1 MNATVALSSNQTLVI
16 RNSDLISTEMD
27 GDTVMMSIERGEYFG
42 LGGVGTRAWAL
53 LAQPTCVDAM
63 AQTICNEFEVDLP
76 TATAD
81 LQKFV
86 QDLLDHSL
94 VALA

>member
-1 MNATVALSSNQTLVI
+1 MNATATLSSVHTLVL
-16 RNSDLISTEMD
+16 RNQDLISTEMD

-42 LGGVGTRAWAL
+42 LGGVGSRAWEL

-81 LQKFV
+81 MQKFV
-86 QDLLDHSL
+86 QDLLNHGL

>member
-1 MNATVALSSNQTLVI
+1 MNNPVTMESVYTPVI
-16 RNSDLISTEMD
+16 RNPDLISTEMD

-42 LGGVGTRAWAL
+42 LGGVGSRAWEL
-53 LAQPTCVDAM
+53 MAQATTVEAM

-76 TATAD
+76 TAQAD
-81 LQKFV
+81 LHKFV
-86 QDLLDHSL
+86 QDLLDHGL

>member
-1 MNATVALSSNQTLVI
+1 MI
-16 RNSDLISTEMD
+16 RNPDLISTEMD

-42 LGGVGTRAWAL
+42 LGGVGSRAWDL
-53 LAQPTCVDAM
+53 LAQPTCVDTM
-63 AQTICNEFEVDLP
+63 AQTICNEFEVDLT

-81 LQKFV
+81 MQKFV
-86 QDLLDHSL
+86 QDLLNHGL

>member
-1 MNATVALSSNQTLVI
+1 
-16 RNSDLISTEMD
+16 MD
-27 GDTVMMSIERGEYFG
+27 GDTVMMSVERGEYFG
-42 LGGVGTRAWAL
+42 LGGVGSRAWAL
-53 LAQPTCVDAM
+53 LAEPTCVDAM
-63 AQTICNEFEVDLP
+63 AQTICSEFEVDLA

-86 QDLLDHSL
+86 QDLLDHGL